1 MSNNIYMG
9 SDFQCDQTDGF
20 PASLCFDWEENT
32 AWLELNESAVMDRD
46 EMELNYYRQLC
57 KDWGVRPCSSW
68 EEYNE
73 YLKELG
79 DEAYE
84 NAAVLDEENEGMNLC

>member
-1 MSNNIYMG
+1 MSNNVYT
-9 SDFQCDQTDGF
+9 SPDFQCDQTEGF
-20 PASLCFDWEENT
+20 PTSLCYDFDEEKV
-32 AWLELNESAVMDRD
+32 WLELNESLVADRD

-57 KDWGVRPCSSW
+57 TDWGVRPCCTW
-68 EEYNE
+68 DNFND

-84 NAAVLDEENEGMNLC
+84 NAAVLDEDMEMNL